1 MVLGGEKMDHPIIR
15 KMERDGYLEED
26 EPVFYDFFGRP
37 VYLYD
42 NYFELDDGRFLSE
55 ELSQDAIEIL
65 INFGAI
71 EKVCATNTD
80 N

>member
-1 MVLGGEKMDHPIIR
+1 
-15 KMERDGYLEED
+15 MERDGYLELD

-37 VYLYD
+37 IYIYD
-42 NYFELDDGRFLSE
+42 DYFELDDDKFLSE
-55 ELSQDAIEIL
+55 ELSQDAIEVL

-80 N
+80 K

>member
-1 MVLGGEKMDHPIIR
+1 MIKIDHPIIR
-15 KMERDGYLEED
+15 KMERDGFLEED

-37 VYLYD
+37 IYPYD
-42 NYFELDDGRFLSE
+42 NYFELDDDKFLSE

-65 INFGAI
+65 LNCGAI

-80 N
+80 R